1 MILNERF
8 KAPIISFGKA
18 EIEATIILGETVTI
32 FQNEIFVLDKVLNF
46 KGADKDNLY
55 QVEYTPTT
63 VGVEFL
69 TVNVSDEAKTII
81 RKSNKI
87 KLNVIIKADSNIIK
101 SDTNLITAD
110 NG

>member
-1 MILNERF
+1 MILNERY

-18 EIEATIILGETVTI
+18 QLEATVILGNTITI
-32 FQNEIFVLDKVLNF
+32 FQNEIFSSEKVLLF
-46 KGADKDNLY
+46 QGFEKSSLY
-55 QVEYTPTT
+55 QIEYTPTT

-69 TVNVSDEAKTII
+69 TVEVTNQAKTII

-101 SDTNLITAD
+101 ADTNLITAD
-110 NG
+110 YE

>member
-1 MILNERF
+1 MILNERY

-18 EIEATIILGETVTI
+18 QLEATVILGNTITI
-32 FQNEIFVLDKVLNF
+32 FQNEIFSSEKVLEF
-46 KGADKDNLY
+46 QGFEKSSLY
-55 QVEYTPTT
+55 QIEYTPTT

-69 TVNVSDEAKTII
+69 IVEVTNQAKTIVVESNRI
-81 RKSNKI
+81 R
-87 KLNVIIKADSNIIK
+87 LNVILTVDNNTIT